1 MLCVRREY
9 IKTSFVSA
17 QHPTQ
22 GSSEDGNLDLIDD
35 AFNIYR
41 CHLGLSPHLSSPDK
55 VDKYVGQQQTKFAF
69 IPTKQIVSDDKASGK
84 SMSPAASTSEFGH
97 ESFTKI
103 MEVLRVAICWRGEKF
118 VRHEK
123 RQ

>member
-22 GSSEDGNLDLIDD
+22 GSSENDNLDLIDD
-35 AFNIYR
+35 ASNIYR

-55 VDKYVGQQQTKFAF
+55 VDKYVGATTNK
-69 IPTKQIVSDDKASGK
+69 
-84 SMSPAASTSEFGH
+84 
-97 ESFTKI
+97 
-103 MEVLRVAICWRGEKF
+103 
-118 VRHEK
+118 VRIHTYETN
-123 RQ
+123 R